1 MHTHICRYIYSY
13 VLNHKYESVHE
24 KLNTWCITQRGFE
37 SSMCSHASV
46 LEPPLEDNA
55 QQDFH
60 SKRAL
65 STPITSSSRLQ
76 APLTVQNL
84 KLLLLNSA
92 PPTPQ
97 KGLAPV
103 TGGGEWPGSTVPRGL
118 AQSSTV
124 KLPGRSIL
132 KQHQRGCSTVLEA
145 GVQTGSAQLCT
156 NTPRAI
162 MCNVSAYNLYNNSNT
177 QNEIARACS

>member
-1 MHTHICRYIYSY
+1 MYIENNFASITRKMVNTYMFKFP
-13 VLNHKYESVHE
+13 LHYETSL
-24 KLNTWCITQRGFE
+24 KTQC
-37 SSMCSHASV
+37 SAMPQSMSLHSKIV
-46 LEPPLEDNA
+46 NA
-55 QQDFH
+55 QQHFH

-156 NTPRAI
+156 NTARAI